1 MLLQTKG
8 LVKEYKRGDTSF
20 PAVNNVDLSVSS
32 EDFVSIVG
40 RSGSGKSTLLNL
52 IAGLLKPTSGSILI
66 EGADISSL
74 NDEKA
79 SLYRNSK
86 IGYVPQGQSV
96 LSNLTVLDNVR
107 LPFYL
112 FRREGDATEK
122 ALSLLDQV
130 GLADLAQASPREL
143 SGGEL
148 RRVSIARALINDPA
162 LLMADEPTSD
172 LDAQTT
178 AEIMELFRR
187 ISQNGTAILMVT
199 HELETVGY
207 GNRVLTMDAGTL
219 TEREKAKGVPGGASD
234 PFRFQA

>member
-1 MLLQTKG
+1 M
-8 LVKEYKRGDTSF
+8 
-20 PAVNNVDLSVSS
+20 
-32 EDFVSIVG
+32 SIVG

-52 IAGLLKPTSGSILI
+52 IAGLLKPTSGSILV
-66 EGADISSL
+66 EGVDISSL
-74 NDEKA
+74 NDEKV
-79 SLYRNSK
+79 SLYRNS
-86 IGYVPQGQSV
+86 SV
-96 LSNLTVLDNVR
+96 AFLTIYIDSDLDNVR

-112 FRREGDATEK
+112 FKREGDATEK

-219 TEREKAKGVPGGASD
+219 TEREKPKDVPGGASY

>member
-8 LVKEYKRGDTSF
+8 LVKEYKRGNTSF
-20 PAVNNVDLSVSS
+20 PAVNGVDLSVSS

-52 IAGLLKPTSGSILI
+52 IAGSILV
-66 EGADISSL
+66 EGVDISSL
-74 NDEKA
+74 NDEKV

-112 FRREGDATEK
+112 FKREGDATEK

-219 TEREKAKGVPGGASD
+219 TEREKPKDVPGGASY

>member
-8 LVKEYKRGDTSF
+8 LVKEYKRGNTSF
-20 PAVNNVDLSVSS
+20 PAVNGVDLSVSS

-52 IAGLLKPTSGSILI
+52 IAGLLKPTSGSILV
-66 EGADISSL
+66 EGVDISSL
-74 NDEKA
+74 NDEKV

-112 FRREGDATEK
+112 FKREGDATEK

-219 TEREKAKGVPGGASD
+219 TEREKPKDVPGGASY

>member
-1 MLLQTKG
+1 
-8 LVKEYKRGDTSF
+8 V
-20 PAVNNVDLSVSS
+20 
-32 EDFVSIVG
+32 
-40 RSGSGKSTLLNL
+40 
-52 IAGLLKPTSGSILI
+52 
-66 EGADISSL
+66 DISSL
-74 NDEKA
+74 NDEKV

-112 FRREGDATEK
+112 FKREGDATEK

-219 TEREKAKGVPGGASD
+219 TEREKPKDVPGGASY